1 MSHKISQSDRVKCVS
16 QTTTTTTQ
24 TSLIWLTGRKC
35 SNGEQSSRRVM
46 TDCYPSGSCKWQL
59 QLSLQIQNN
68 MLGGHFGSVYL
79 LVIINHSNENTVC
92 HTYRYCSLTLFWNA
106 CLDTYV
112 SLVLVT
118 VLLGKPVIKTMSVCV
133 DMPSSNCDLNSS
145 GLLTDF
151 WGCGRRSGLYRWW
164 RRSCSGSRYSCQLEQ
179 NTDFYEEKNK
189 CARTTDEQ
197 HTVLRCILRQCNV
210 LASSGI
216 QAW

>member
-1 MSHKISQSDRVKCVS
+1 
-16 QTTTTTTQ
+16 
-24 TSLIWLTGRKC
+24 
-35 SNGEQSSRRVM
+35 M
-46 TDCYPSGSCKWQL
+46 TDCYPSGSCTWQL

-118 VLLGKPVIKTMSVCV
+118 VLLGKPVIKIMSVCV

-145 GLLTDF
+145 VLLTDF

-189 CARTTDEQ
+189 CTRTTDEQ
-197 HTVLRCILRQCNV
+197 HTVLRCHWHLYFTSMQC
-210 LASSGI
+210 SSI
-216 QAW
+216 FRDSSLIALMLPWKQDWNNFFFLQHKY